1 MATLRRR
8 PLVSVRIPGN
18 IRPGRTFVAEV
29 TLDAKSAVPV
39 DWVDTELECKE
50 VVTFGSGK
58 STVRVPH
65 SHLRLVARLMDEG
78 TLPAGKSVLRCE
90 FTLPPELP
98 PTYRGTR
105 VTCGYTL
112 SVHVSIP
119 WWPDRKGEFDIV
131 AGPPKYDPPDDSPA
145 MYGTHPK
152 GPKGNDLALECS
164 LDRSVIEP
172 GGEIRGMVALTN
184 LASHRVQLLSVALVS
199 LETIRRDGR
208 RKEVHEAERFVL
220 QQSVP
225 VGTVD
230 GEPIPFQMR
239 IPDSVSPSWSSAS
252 FRCSGLWDL
261 DWYLEVEAHVAWSRN
276 IKLTIPVTMVPR
288 GVAKAKT
295 LRAPPTIGSERV
307 TALWTKV
314 AREVGWELDGDVLRG
329 DVGDVRATI
338 RRDHRGGE
346 GIVLLAEL
354 RYPSLHL
361 GLDGGERRGFRRIV
375 GGGVSIGNPAWERR
389 HYLAGREPAQV
400 QAFATPV
407 WSALSRV
414 ELVDIDDEHAVLLA
428 REAGLT
434 LGPLRDFTHRVMAVA
449 RVIDV
454 GRRRIP
460 APACM
465 RDAVKAWTALA
476 RRLGGELELSRMGVV
491 GRFEGDAVEVATAWG
506 LEPEPTG
513 TVLCLTLGDVP
524 RAEQQVVWEA
534 GHFTAGGREG
544 LPEPCRDLLEPLLR
558 SALAFQ
564 VTDRDIRLTLPAP
577 ATSMGTLLEA
587 LALLRAF
594 SLGLRAGLGP
604 YR

>member
-8 PLVSVRIPGN
+8 PLVSVRIPGD

-78 TLPAGKSVLRCE
+78 TLPAGKRVLRCE

-105 VTCGYTL
+105 VTCGCTL

-119 WWPDRKGEFDIV
+119 WWPDRRAEFDIV
-131 AGPPKYDPPDDSPA
+131 VRPNNRPPDDPPA

-164 LDRSVIEP
+164 LDRRVIEP
-172 GGEIRGMVALTN
+172 GGEILGMVALTN
-184 LASHRVQLLSVALVS
+184 LASHRVRQLSVGLVS

-220 QQSVP
+220 QQAVP
-225 VGTVD
+225 EETDD
-230 GEPIPFQMR
+230 GEPIPFRMR
-239 IPDSVSPSWSSAS
+239 IPDNVSPSWRSA
-252 FRCSGLWDL
+252 LWDL
-261 DWYLEVEAHVAWSRN
+261 DWFLEVEAHVPWSRN
-276 IKLTIPVTMVPR
+276 AKLTIPVTLVPR

-307 TALWTKV
+307 TALWSKV
-314 AREVGWELDGDVLRG
+314 ASEVGWKLDGDVLRG

-346 GIVLLAEL
+346 GFVLHAEL

-361 GLDGGERRGFRRIV
+361 GLDGGERRGFRRIL
-375 GGGVSIGNPAWERR
+375 GGGVSIGNPAWDRR
-389 HYLAGREPAQV
+389 HYLAGREPAQME
-400 QAFATPV
+400 AFARAV
-407 WSALSRV
+407 GEALARV
-414 ELVDIDDEHAVLLA
+414 GLEDLDDDHAVLLA

-434 LGPLRDFTHRVMAVA
+434 LGPLRDFVHRAIEVALLIGVA
-449 RVIDV
+449 R
-454 GRRRIP
+454 GRIP
-460 APACM
+460 APGCM
-465 RDAVKAWTALA
+465 RDAIEAWKTLA
-476 RRLGGELELSRMGVV
+476 KRLDGELELSRMGVV

-506 LEPEPTG
+506 LKPEPTG

-558 SALAFQ
+558 GALAFQ
-564 VTDRDIRLTLPAP
+564 VNAREIRLTLPAP
-577 ATSMGTLLEA
+577 AMATEALLEA
-587 LALLRAF
+587 LSWLRAF
-594 SLGLRAGLGP
+594 SLGLRTGLGP